1 MGVTWKLAL
10 NYIKNNKKRC
20 FIIGICILISTIL
33 ITTILLLI
41 DSYREFMIASE
52 RYDANWEVGY
62 DGITYEEAQTI
73 EKHSNVKEISIRKQ
87 IGEYINEKEL
97 DKEDY
102 FYMPKYIIGCDQNAL
117 NNLVKNRL
125 EEGRLPESSNE
136 VVAVAS
142 SNRNQIG
149 DTIIQKEENGAG
161 KKYTVVGRIPNYY
174 NYFFEGDDVITLIDR
189 STLKNTD
196 RVDITI
202 FSNDISQIYNDYYD
216 IYYQLGSY
224 RNENGSK
231 LDEMVKYNNTL
242 LEYANVLDYTSDFQ
256 KNIYTLEG
264 IFIGII
270 VISSMVFIY
279 SVINISIIERKRY
292 FGILKSIGATT
303 KQMKRSIRIELLI
316 LLIIAIPLGIIIGI
330 GLDFLLIAVL
340 NNVFPE
346 IMISHIGILNIFEAN
361 ESFRVAIPIST
372 IGLTI
377 IIIIFTV
384 YISSV
389 IPIKKVTRLQA
400 INSIKQ
406 NKEHIKI
413 RKPRKNE
420 EKKKEKAY
428 KHIERTLAFKNIERY
443 KARYSAIIMSLI
455 ISIILIIVSEFYI
468 LNISANAYDSGYNY
482 MIGIYYEI
490 DKYGD
495 LTEKIIDDVQEAGIA
510 DKVIADQIMWG
521 YSIVIDREKI
531 SDEEKEVG
539 KKVWGEDYDMCV
551 HFDVI
556 FASDDYDVSNILDT
570 YYTQISIITLND
582 DAYNAYLKEIG
593 IDGLEKNECIFVDY
607 INEKTKYYDGIR
619 ITNYKEGEELE
630 IISGGSITYKDIDEE
645 RENAAKLKIKK
656 ITDKMP
662 NNLSSRES
670 GPAIIA
676 REDVSEYIYNEMHK
690 NSGAVYSSGT
700 RDIRSIYLKVDDTE
714 KTNKFIDTIKEKYG
728 LNYKDIEN
736 NVTDNTISIYTYTNQ
751 EELDKINL
759 LIHIFVYSFIGIIT
773 LVGLLNMYNAVN
785 ANLETRKR
793 EVVSLIT
800 IGMEKKQ
807 INKMLLYENAITG
820 VLALILGGAIG
831 LLASYIIYVT
841 TMDYWWYAFEIPYVS
856 LIICTIGIT
865 AIIFG
870 ATAYLKKKIFSDN
883 LIDVLKREET

>member
-62 DGITYEEAQTI
+62 DEITYEEAQTI

-97 DKEDY
+97 DEEDY

-125 EEGRLPESSNE
+125 EEGRLPENSNE

-142 SNRNQIG
+142 GNQNQIG
-149 DTIIQKEENGAG
+149 DTIILKAENEET
-161 KKYTVVGRIPNYY
+161 KKYTVVGRIANYY
-174 NYFFEGDDVITLIDR
+174 NEFFSDNDVITLLDR

-202 FSNDISQIYNDYYD
+202 LSNDISQIYNDYYD

-231 LDEMVKYNNTL
+231 LDEMVKYNKTL

-316 LLIIAIPLGIIIGI
+316 LLIIAIPLGIVIGI
-330 GLDFLLIAVL
+330 GLDFLIIALL

-346 IMISHIGILNIFEAN
+346 IVISHIGILNIFEAN
-361 ESFRVAIPIST
+361 EGFRIAIPIST

-377 IIIIFTV
+377 IIMILTV

-428 KHIERTLAFKNIERY
+428 KYIERTLAFKNIERY
-443 KARYSAIIMSLI
+443 KVRYSAIIMSLI
-455 ISIILIIVSEFYI
+455 VSIILIIVSEFYI

-482 MIGIYYEI
+482 MIDIDYEI

-495 LTEKIIDDVQEAGIA
+495 LTEKIIDDVQEAKIA

-521 YSIVIDREKI
+521 YSIVIDRDKI
-531 SDEEKEVG
+531 SDAEKEVG
-539 KKVWGEDYDMCV
+539 KKVWGENYDMCV

-556 FASDDYDVSNILDT
+556 FASDDYDVSKILDT

-593 IDGLEKNECIFVDY
+593 VDGLEKNECIFVDY

-619 ITNYKEGEELE
+619 ITNYQEGEELE
-630 IISGGSITYKDIDEE
+630 IISGGSITYEDIDEK
-645 RENAAKLKIKK
+645 RENAARLKIKK

-662 NNLSSRES
+662 SNLSSRES

-676 REDVSEYIYNEMHK
+676 REDVFDYIYDQIHR
-690 NSGAVYSSGT
+690 NSGEEYYANSEENRT
-700 RDIRSIYLKVDDTE
+700 IYLKVDNIE
-714 KTNKFIDTIKEKYG
+714 AANKFAESIKEKYN
-728 LNYKDIEN
+728 LSYYDPEN
-736 NVTDNTISIYTYTNQ
+736 GIYNNIIAFEANTSQ
-751 EELDKINL
+751 EELDKVNL

-773 LVGLLNMYNAVN
+773 LVGLLNMYNAIN

-820 VLALILGGAIG
+820 VLALILGVAIG

-856 LIICTIGIT
+856 LIICTMGIT

>member
-10 NYIKNNKKRC
+10 NYIKHNKKRC
-20 FIIGICILISTIL
+20 FVIGICILISTIL

-52 RYDANWEVGY
+52 RYNANWEVGY
-62 DGITYEEAQTI
+62 DEITYEEAQII
-73 EKHSNVKEISIRKQ
+73 EKHSNVKEISVRKQ

-97 DKEDY
+97 DEEDY
-102 FYMPKYIIGCDQNAL
+102 FYMSKYIIGCDQNAL
-117 NNLVKNRL
+117 NNLVKNIL
-125 EEGRLPESSNE
+125 EEGRIPENSNE

-142 SNRNQIG
+142 NNQNQIG
-149 DTIIQKEENGAG
+149 DTIILKSENGEG
-161 KKYTVVGRIPNYY
+161 KKYTVVGRITNYY
-174 NYFFEGDDVITLIDR
+174 NGFFSDSDVITLLDR
-189 STLKNTD
+189 NTLKNTD
-196 RVDITI
+196 RVNITVL
-202 FSNDISQIYNDYYD
+202 SNDISQIYNDYYD

-231 LDEMVKYNNTL
+231 LDEMIKYNKTL

-330 GLDFLLIAVL
+330 GLVFLLIALL
-340 NNVFPE
+340 NNAFPE

-361 ESFRVAIPIST
+361 EGFRIAIPIST

-377 IIIIFTV
+377 IIIILTV

-400 INSIKQ
+400 INIIKQ

-468 LNISANAYDSGYNY
+468 LNISANAYNSEYNCV
-482 MIGIYYEI
+482 ISIDYEI

-510 DKVIADQIMWG
+510 DKYTADQIMGG
-521 YSIVIDREKI
+521 YSIVIDRDKI
-531 SDEEKEVG
+531 SNAEKDVS
-539 KKVWGEDYDMCV
+539 KKVWGENYDLCV
-551 HFDVI
+551 HFETI
-556 FASDDYDVSNILDT
+556 FASDDYDTSNILDT
-570 YYTQISIITLND
+570 YYTQMPIVTLND

-593 IDGLEKNECIFVDY
+593 VDSLEKNECIFVDY
-607 INEKTKYYDGIR
+607 INEKTKYYNGIR
-619 ITNYKEGEELE
+619 ITNYQEGEEVEL
-630 IISGGSITYKDIDEE
+630 IDGNHITYKSIEEE
-645 RENAAKLKIKK
+645 RNNAVKLKIKK
-656 ITDKMP
+656 IADKMP
-662 NNLSSRES
+662 KGLSYEEK

-676 REDVSEYIYNEMHK
+676 REDVFDYIYNEIYR
-690 NSGAVYSSGT
+690 NSGEEYYAST
-700 RDIRSIYLKVDDTE
+700 RDYRSIYLKVDNIE
-714 KTNKFIDTIKEKYG
+714 AANRFVESIKEKYG
-728 LNYKDIEN
+728 LNYVDSEN
-736 NVTDNTISIYTYTNQ
+736 KVFDNTIEFNTYSNQ
-751 EELDKINL
+751 EELDKVNL
-759 LIHIFVYSFIGIIT
+759 LIHIFIYSFIGIIT
-773 LVGLLNMYNAVN
+773 LVGLLNMYNAIN
-785 ANLETRKR
+785 ANLETRRR

-800 IGMEKKQ
+800 IGMEKNQ

-820 VLALILGGAIG
+820 VLALILGVSIG

-841 TMDYWWYAFEIPYVS
+841 TIDYWWYAFETPYVS
-856 LIICTIGIT
+856 LIICTVGIT
-865 AIIFG
+865 AIILI

-883 LIDVLKREET
+883 LVDILKNE